1 MSDST
6 IPQRPPLPA
15 NWDGP
20 SKFTLTMQ
28 SILRQYVDNYDYF
41 VKSLPTAI
49 IMIPLALFFLSPNES
64 RGIYLFGA
72 IFTVIVGLI
81 FTPSSGGEHF
91 MNNYPSFHGL
101 VIGYAVGYL
110 LMENIILEKAGSML
124 SSGVMGLLLLGIV
137 SGSLKSNNSGSKQM
151 LYIGIGWL
159 LGIVIGMF
167 FSYAEFKTLNPNV
180 DKEIESKEKESKE
193 KEEVFKPI

>member
-1 MSDST
+1 MSDSI
-6 IPQRPPLPA
+6 IPPRPPLPA

-20 SKFTLTMQ
+20 SQFTLTMK

-41 VKSLPTAI
+41 VKSLPTALL
-49 IMIPLALFFLSPNES
+49 MIPLALFFLSPNES

-91 MNNYPSFHGL
+91 MKNYPSFHGL
-101 VIGYAVGYL
+101 AIGYAVGYL

-124 SSGVMGLLLLGIV
+124 SSGVMGLLLLGIA
-137 SGSLKSNNSGSKQM
+137 SASLTGGNVVYKDM

-167 FSYAEFKTLNPNV
+167 FSYAEFKTLNPSV
-180 DKEIESKEKESKE
+180 SKEIENKENKEN
-193 KEEVFKPI
+193 EELLKPI

>member
-1 MSDST
+1 M
-6 IPQRPPLPA
+6 
-15 NWDGP
+15 
-20 SKFTLTMQ
+20 K

-41 VKSLPTAI
+41 VKSLPTALL
-49 IMIPLALFFLSPNES
+49 MIPLALFFLSPNES

-91 MNNYPSFHGL
+91 MKNYPSFHGL
-101 VIGYAVGYL
+101 AIGYAVGYL

-124 SSGVMGLLLLGIV
+124 SSGVMGLLLLGIA
-137 SGSLKSNNSGSKQM
+137 SASLTGGNVVYKDM

-167 FSYAEFKTLNPNV
+167 FSYAEFKTLNPSV
-180 DKEIESKEKESKE
+180 SKEIENKE
-193 KEEVFKPI
+193 KEELLKPI

>member
-1 MSDST
+1 MSDSI
-6 IPQRPPLPA
+6 IPPRPPLPTD
-15 NWDGP
+15 WDGS
-20 SKFTLTMQ
+20 SKFTLTMK

-41 VKSLPTAI
+41 VKSLPTALL
-49 IMIPLALFFLSPNES
+49 MIPLALFFLSPNES

-81 FTPSSGGEHF
+81 FTPSGGEHF
-91 MNNYPSFHGL
+91 MKNYPSFHGL
-101 VIGYAVGYL
+101 AIGYAVGYL

-124 SSGVMGLLLLGIV
+124 SSGVMGLLLLGIA
-137 SGSLKSNNSGSKQM
+137 SASLTGGNVVYKDM

-180 DKEIESKEKESKE
+180 SKEIENKE
-193 KEEVFKPI
+193 KEELLKPI